1 MFRKIVKGLLA
12 LSIAAILLC
21 AGILSGGRFQEEYQQ
36 EQEQHTEATRKIAVV
51 NLDSGVEIDGKK
63 TYYAQNMMMLPND
76 NFSLTNLEDARTGI
90 KNGVY
95 AAYIMVPVTFS
106 DSIES
111 INGTP
116 VKATLTYEMN
126 ENLKTS
132 IKPEVLKDLHEFQAL
147 LSENTTYI
155 YVSAILREYHKAQDD
170 SKIVMKNGDTNIDA
184 VKNINPSDLFVQRKY
199 TDFLT
204 LDFTRADLDVDR
216 YLNDNSRT
224 SNQMNEDFR
233 SMLTAGQ
240 ESFDDVK
247 NDHSEVEQEIE
258 KLTGYV
264 DDMKVSQ
271 DVYADGLSELNKVI
285 DQFNDNINSK
295 RNWVKEELA
304 SQSNAAR
311 TENQNHVNSS
321 LANIIAELQSRLDT
335 ALHLFSQQVQNLI
348 DEGIAAL
355 QNDNYNVIHIILQ
368 QFQIQQDEAYEQ
380 IRQYVDIRLEEIN
393 QYYEMQANEKYME
406 LIEEVKADL
415 ILSENGDSETDSLL
429 ASLSNAT
436 IQLATSSDAWIDM
449 NEAQHFLPTLA
460 TPDFA
465 LKNAVA
471 AELEDKDEV
480 NDFWIKIPFLNFA
493 LPERS
498 ITLPPIDTGSYDL
511 TVDVMEGFYHISTEE
526 IEQVLTNNVIG
537 VIETKTEEDYLN
549 LREVIEEFNS
559 KTDKYQNTLDEYN
572 PYEYVETSF
581 LSKSLKEIEQ
591 NLRELERG
599 VSEKSREEERL
610 VNDIHR
616 TASENTTELEKNM
629 DAAYEE
635 SQDNVIRTVQAL
647 RSLQE
652 KNHEQDT
659 NLLQTFTRQLSYTRV
674 GSVGNRSVYD
684 FISNPI
690 LLTSGND
697 VKNHF
702 FQLDTGYRTWAVV
715 AMIGFGSGVFV
726 LGMIY
731 IVLRVLNKRQRRE
744 DE

>member
-1 MFRKIVKGLLA
+1 M
-12 LSIAAILLC
+12 
-21 AGILSGGRFQEEYQQ
+21 
-36 EQEQHTEATRKIAVV
+36 
-51 NLDSGVEIDGKK
+51 EIDGKK

-321 LANIIAELQSRLDT
+321 LANIIAELQSRLDN

-480 NDFWIKIPFLNFA
+480 NDFWLKIPFLNFA

-537 VIETKTEEDYLN
+537 VIETKTEEDFLN

-599 VSEKSREEERL
+599 VLEKSREEERL

>member
-1 MFRKIVKGLLA
+1 V
-12 LSIAAILLC
+12 
-21 AGILSGGRFQEEYQQ
+21 
-36 EQEQHTEATRKIAVV
+36 
-51 NLDSGVEIDGKK
+51 GVEIDGKK

-321 LANIIAELQSRLDT
+321 LANIIAELQSRLDN

-480 NDFWIKIPFLNFA
+480 NDFWLKIPFLNFA

-537 VIETKTEEDYLN
+537 VIETKTEEDFLN

-599 VSEKSREEERL
+599 VLEKSREEERL

>member
-76 NFSLTNLEDARTGI
+76 NFSLKNLEDARTGI

-321 LANIIAELQSRLDT
+321 LANIIAELQSRLDN

-480 NDFWIKIPFLNFA
+480 NDFWLKIPFLNFA

-537 VIETKTEEDYLN
+537 VIETKTEEDFLN

-599 VSEKSREEERL
+599 VLEKSREEERL